1 MQSFIE
7 TSTGSKSSV
16 LLLNAQRNPEID
28 SGQKHGNIPA
38 LASTVQKTKRWISEL
53 MTEVTETFVTP
64 NSQLVLHLPLN
75 LGLAGKGVRHEWHCR
90 GTCAQADLGMSRLFF
105 LSAQT

>member
-1 MQSFIE
+1 MTNAIVYRN
-7 TSTGSKSSV
+7 V
-16 LLLNAQRNPEID
+16 LGVEEFCVAVDAQRNPEID

-64 NSQLVLHLPLN
+64 NSQLALHLPLH
-75 LGLAGKGVRHEWHCR
+75 LGLAGKGVGHQQPPAARR
-90 GTCAQADLGMSRLFF
+90 VLRTCGA
-105 LSAQT
+105 